1 MKLNKII
8 RKRKDWLI
16 LGLMSGIL
24 IALLTSNWWLILLGV
39 VIGIGF
45 GIVEY
50 DYDYKAMEILKKEKD
65 LDAIS
70 MLINNINKT
79 SVDNQN
85 KENPQ

>member
-8 RKRKDWLI
+8 RKRKGWLI
-16 LGLMSGIL
+16 LGIMSGIL
-24 IALLTSNWWLILLGV
+24 ISLLTSNWYFIPLGI

-70 MLINNINKT
+70 MSINNINKA